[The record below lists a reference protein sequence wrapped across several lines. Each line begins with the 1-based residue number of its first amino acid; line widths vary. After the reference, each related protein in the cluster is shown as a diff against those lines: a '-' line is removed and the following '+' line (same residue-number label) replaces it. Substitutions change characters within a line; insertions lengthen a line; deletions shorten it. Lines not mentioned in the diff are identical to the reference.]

1 MWDREAYAE
10 RLRERA
16 LRDFLVGVGPHT
28 HTHPTPRIPRPTLH
42 GWTGTDTAGG
52 RRRWS
57 RAFLVV
63 ATAGIVLIAIA

>member
-16 LRDFLVGVGPHT
+16 LRDFLVGVGLHT
-28 HTHPTPRIPRPTLH
+28 HTHPTPKP
-42 GWTGTDTAGG
+42 GWTGADTAGG

-57 RAFLVV
+57 RAFWLVV